1 MTLDESNENILMQLG
16 KSTMESTRT
25 NLFYAHGAL
34 TDEGV
39 SGAAMCSGGGGGG
52 GGAAQ
57 LRFRVDPESFPCV
70 IRGGILQ

>member
-1 MTLDESNENILMQLG
+1 
-16 KSTMESTRT
+16 MESTRT

-39 SGAAMCSGGGGGG
+39 SGAAMCSGGGS
-52 GGAAQ
+52 AAQ